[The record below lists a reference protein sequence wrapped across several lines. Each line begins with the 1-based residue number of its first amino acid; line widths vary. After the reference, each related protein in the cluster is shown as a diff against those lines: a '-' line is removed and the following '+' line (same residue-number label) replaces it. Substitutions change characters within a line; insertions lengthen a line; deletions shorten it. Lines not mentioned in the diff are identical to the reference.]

1 MTAAQNPSPHSDQP
15 EQPDLFAGVTGFEA
29 YSATPPP
36 EAPRADE
43 PLPPPPEEPP
53 AYDTIPPDPEAAAG
67 ILDYPVPAVWD
78 DSSAHQTW
86 ASSEGSADDLI
97 ADLNPQQ
104 RAAVE
109 HSGSPLLI
117 VAGAGSGKTAVLTRR
132 IAYLLRMRGVA
143 PGQILAITFT
153 NKAAAE
159 MRDRVI
165 DLVGPTATRMWVAT
179 FHSACVRIL
188 REQAHLLPGLN
199 TNFTIYDADDSKRL
213 LGMIAKDLQ
222 INAQKFPPRLLAA
235 AISALKTE
243 LTDPDAASDEAAAT
257 RNPFDRTIAEVYT
270 EYQRR
275 LRAANALDFDD
286 LIGETVRVFT
296 THPEI
301 AAYYRKRFRHVL
313 IDEYQDTNHAQYV
326 LISTL
331 VGIGSDASELSVV
344 GDSDQSIYAFR
355 GATIRNIEE
364 FERDYPQARTILL
377 EQNYR
382 STQNILSAANAVI
395 SHNHGR
401 REKKLW
407 TDHGAGAKI
416 TGYVADNEHD
426 EARFIATEI
435 DALFDTG
442 VGYGDIAV
450 MYRTNNSSRAIEEVF
465 IRTGIP
471 YKVVGGT
478 RFYERKEI
486 RDLIAYLRV
495 LDNPTDEI
503 SLRRIINTPRR
514 GIGDRAIATVN
525 LYAENFGMSF
535 ADALVDA
542 AHGKVTALGTRA
554 KNAIAAF
561 LELMD
566 GLRADAAE
574 ATNAITGLPD
584 IGVVVSRILDAT
596 GYKAELE
603 ASTDPQDGAR
613 LDNLNELV
621 SVAREFSSEAANLM
635 AYAAMGAGTGAG
647 VEGNDLA
654 EPMVGEPQTGSI
666 HAFLEKVSLV
676 ADSDQLPDDSTNVV
690 TLMTLHTAKGLE
702 FPVVFLIGWEDGQ
715 FPHLRAL
722 GDPQEL
728 AEERRLAY
736 VGITRARETLYLTRA
751 MLRASWGNVV
761 ANPASR
767 FLEDIPETLMYWR
780 REEPG
785 VGGWDDDWG
794 ASGWS
799 SGSFVGGY
807 GGYGGYG
814 GSGGSG
820 GSGGAGGAGGYSGRK
835 SGGSYRKPKT
845 SRSSRSS
852 TPAANLYLEVGDKVN
867 HDKYGL
873 GTVQSVDG
881 SGPHTSVTIDFGSA
895 GTVKLMLI
903 GGVPLEKL

>member
-635 AYAAMGAGTGAG
+635 AYAAMGAG
-647 VEGNDLA
+647 VEGNDPA
-654 EPMVGEPQTGSI
+654 EPMVGEPQPGSI

-751 MLRASWGNVV
+751 MLRASWGNAV

-767 FLEDIPETLMYWR
+767 FLEDIPEKLMYWR

-814 GSGGSG
+814 GSGGTG
-820 GSGGAGGAGGYSGRK
+820 GAGGAGGAGGYSGRK
-835 SGGSYRKPKT
+835 SGGSYRTPKT
-845 SRSSRSS
+845 PRSSRSS
-852 TPAANLYLEVGDKVN
+852 TPAANLHLEVGDKVN

>member
-331 VGIGSDASELSVV
+331 VGTGPDASELSVV

-635 AYAAMGAGTGAG
+635 AYAAMGAG
-647 VEGNDLA
+647 VEGSDPA
-654 EPMVGEPQTGSI
+654 EPMVGEPQPGSI

-751 MLRASWGNVV
+751 MLRASWGNAV

-767 FLEDIPETLMYWR
+767 FLEDIPEKLMYWR

-785 VGGWDDDWG
+785 AGGWDDDWG
-794 ASGWS
+794 G
-799 SGSFVGGY
+799 GSFVGGY
-807 GGYGGYG
+807 GGYGGH
-814 GSGGSG
+814 SGF
-820 GSGGAGGAGGYSGRK
+820 GGAGGYSGRK
-835 SGGSYRKPKT
+835 PGGSYRKPKT
-845 SRSSRSS
+845 PRSSRSS
-852 TPAANLYLEVGDKVN
+852 TPAANLHLEVGDKVN

>member
-257 RNPFDRTIAEVYT
+257 RNPFDRTIAEVYA

-331 VGIGSDASELSVV
+331 VGTGSDASELSVV

-435 DALFDTG
+435 DALFDMG

-566 GLRADAAE
+566 GLRVDAAE

-647 VEGNDLA
+647 VEGNDPA
-654 EPMVGEPQTGSI
+654 EPMVGEPQPGSI

-751 MLRASWGNVV
+751 MLRASWGNAV

-767 FLEDIPETLMYWR
+767 FLEDIPEKLMYWR

-794 ASGWS
+794 G
-799 SGSFVGGY
+799 GSFVGGY
-807 GGYGGYG
+807 GGYGGH
-814 GSGGSG
+814 SGF
-820 GSGGAGGAGGYSGRK
+820 GGAGGYSGRK

-845 SRSSRSS
+845 PRSSRSS
-852 TPAANLYLEVGDKVN
+852 TPAANLHLEVGDKVN

>member
-635 AYAAMGAGTGAG
+635 AYAAMGAGTGTG
-647 VEGNDLA
+647 VEGNDPA
-654 EPMVGEPQTGSI
+654 EPMVGEPQPGSI

-751 MLRASWGNVV
+751 MLRASWGNAV

-767 FLEDIPETLMYWR
+767 FLEDIPEKLMYWR

-785 VGGWDDDWG
+785 AGGWDDDWG
-794 ASGWS
+794 ASGWGG
-799 SGSFVGGY
+799 GSFVGGY

-814 GSGGSG
+814 G
-820 GSGGAGGAGGYSGRK
+820 AGGYSGRK
-835 SGGSYRKPKT
+835 PGGSYRKPKIP
-845 SRSSRSS
+845 RSSRSS
-852 TPAANLYLEVGDKVN
+852 TPAANLHLEVGDKVN

>member
-78 DSSAHQTW
+78 DSSARQTW

-286 LIGETVRVFT
+286 LLGETARGFT

-331 VGIGSDASELSVV
+331 VGTGPDASELSVV

-435 DALFDTG
+435 DALFDMG

-635 AYAAMGAGTGAG
+635 AYAAMGAG
-647 VEGNDLA
+647 VEGNDPA
-654 EPMVGEPQTGSI
+654 EPMVGEPQPGSI

-676 ADSDQLPDDSTNVV
+676 ADSDQLLDDSTNVV

-751 MLRASWGNVV
+751 MLRASWGNAV

-767 FLEDIPETLMYWR
+767 FLEDIPEKLMYWR

-794 ASGWS
+794 ASGWGG
-799 SGSFVGGY
+799 GSFVGGY

-814 GSGGSG
+814 GSGG
-820 GSGGAGGAGGYSGRK
+820 AGGYSGRK
-835 SGGSYRKPKT
+835 PGGSYRKPKT
-845 SRSSRSS
+845 PRSSRSS
-852 TPAANLYLEVGDKVN
+852 TPAANLHLEVGDKVN

>member
-15 EQPDLFAGVTGFEA
+15 EQPDLFAGVIGFEA

-67 ILDYPVPAVWD
+67 ILDYSVPAAWD
-78 DSSAHQTW
+78 DLSARQPW
-86 ASSEGSADDLI
+86 ASAEGSADDLI

-213 LGMIAKDLQ
+213 LGMISKDLQ

-331 VGIGSDASELSVV
+331 VGTGSDASELSVV

-364 FERDYPQARTILL
+364 FERDYSQARTILL

-514 GIGDRAIATVN
+514 GIGDRAIANVN

-635 AYAAMGAGTGAG
+635 AYAAMGAG
-647 VEGNDLA
+647 VEGDDPATL
-654 EPMVGEPQTGSI
+654 MVGEPQPGSI

-736 VGITRARETLYLTRA
+736 VGITRARQTLYLTRA
-751 MLRASWGNVV
+751 MLRASWGNAV

-767 FLEDIPETLMYWR
+767 FLEDIPEKLMHWR

-785 VGGWDDDWG
+785 AGSWDDGG
-794 ASGWS
+794 ASGWGG
-799 SGSFVGGY
+799 GSFVGGY

-814 GSGGSG
+814 GSGG
-820 GSGGAGGAGGYSGRK
+820 YSGRK
-835 SGGSYRKPKT
+835 PGGSYRKPKT

-852 TPAANLYLEVGDKVN
+852 TPATNLHLEVGDKVN

-881 SGPHTSVTIDFGSA
+881 SGIHTSVTIDFGSA

>member
-1 MTAAQNPSPHSDQP
+1 MTAAQNPSPHSGQP

-67 ILDYPVPAVWD
+67 ILDYPVPAAWD
-78 DSSAHQTW
+78 NLSAHQPW
-86 ASSEGSADDLI
+86 GSAEGSADDLI

-635 AYAAMGAGTGAG
+635 AYAAMGAG
-647 VEGNDLA
+647 VEGNDPA
-654 EPMVGEPQTGSI
+654 EPMVGEPQPGSI

-751 MLRASWGNVV
+751 MLRASWGNAV

-767 FLEDIPETLMYWR
+767 FLEDIPEKLMYWR

-814 GSGGSG
+814 GSGGT
-820 GSGGAGGAGGYSGRK
+820 GGAGGYSGRK

-845 SRSSRSS
+845 PRSSRSS
-852 TPAANLYLEVGDKVN
+852 TPAANLHLEVGDKVN

>member
-243 LTDPDAASDEAAAT
+243 LTDPDVASDEAAAT

-635 AYAAMGAGTGAG
+635 AYAAMGAG
-647 VEGNDLA
+647 VEGNDPA
-654 EPMVGEPQTGSI
+654 EPMVGEPQPGSI

-751 MLRASWGNVV
+751 MLRASWGNAV

-767 FLEDIPETLMYWR
+767 FLEDIPEKLMYWR

-814 GSGGSG
+814 GSGGT
-820 GSGGAGGAGGYSGRK
+820 GGAGGYSGRK

-845 SRSSRSS
+845 PRSSRSS
-852 TPAANLYLEVGDKVN
+852 TPAANLHLEVGDKVN

>member
-1 MTAAQNPSPHSDQP
+1 MTAAQNPAPHSDQP

-29 YSATPPP
+29 YSATPLP
-36 EAPRADE
+36 EAPRDDE

-67 ILDYPVPAVWD
+67 ILDYPVPAAWD
-78 DSSAHQTW
+78 DLPAHQPW
-86 ASSEGSADDLI
+86 ASAEGSADDLI

-243 LTDPDAASDEAAAT
+243 LTDPDVASDEAAAT

-301 AAYYRKRFRHVL
+301 VAYYRKRFRHVL

-331 VGIGSDASELSVV
+331 VGTGSDASELSVV

-635 AYAAMGAGTGAG
+635 AYAAMGAG
-647 VEGNDLA
+647 VEGDDPA
-654 EPMVGEPQTGSI
+654 EQVVGEPQPGSI

-736 VGITRARETLYLTRA
+736 VGITRARQTLYLTRA
-751 MLRASWGNVV
+751 MLRASWGNAV

-767 FLEDIPETLMYWR
+767 FLEDIPEKLMYWR

-785 VGGWDDDWG
+785 AGGWDDDWG
-794 ASGWS
+794 ASGWGG
-799 SGSFVGGY
+799 GSFVGGY
-807 GGYGGYG
+807 GGYGG
-814 GSGGSG
+814 
-820 GSGGAGGAGGYSGRK
+820 AGGYSGRK
-835 SGGSYRKPKT
+835 PGGSYRKPKT
-845 SRSSRSS
+845 PRTSRSS
-852 TPAANLYLEVGDKVN
+852 TPAANLHLEVGDKVN

>member
-86 ASSEGSADDLI
+86 ASAEGSADDLI

-331 VGIGSDASELSVV
+331 VGTGPDASELSVV

-435 DALFDTG
+435 DALFDMG

-647 VEGNDLA
+647 VEGNDPA
-654 EPMVGEPQTGSI
+654 EPMVGEPQPGSI

-676 ADSDQLPDDSTNVV
+676 ADSGQLPDDSTNVV

-751 MLRASWGNVV
+751 MLRASWGNAV

-767 FLEDIPETLMYWR
+767 FLEDIPEKLMYWR

-794 ASGWS
+794 ASGWGG
-799 SGSFVGGY
+799 GSFVGGY
-807 GGYGGYG
+807 GGYGGYS
-814 GSGGSG
+814 GS
-820 GSGGAGGAGGYSGRK
+820 GGAGGYSGRK
-835 SGGSYRKPKT
+835 PGGSYRKPKIP
-845 SRSSRSS
+845 RSSRSS
-852 TPAANLYLEVGDKVN
+852 TPAANLHLEVGDKVN

>member
-566 GLRADAAE
+566 SLRADAAE

-647 VEGNDLA
+647 VEGDDPA
-654 EPMVGEPQTGSI
+654 EPMVGEPQPGSI

-736 VGITRARETLYLTRA
+736 VRITRARETLYLTRA
-751 MLRASWGNVV
+751 MLRASWGNAV

-767 FLEDIPETLMYWR
+767 FLEDIPEKLMYWR

-794 ASGWS
+794 ASGWGG
-799 SGSFVGGY
+799 GSFVGGY
-807 GGYGGYG
+807 GGYGGYS
-814 GSGGSG
+814 GS
-820 GSGGAGGAGGYSGRK
+820 GGAGGYSGRK
-835 SGGSYRKPKT
+835 PGGSYRKPKIP
-845 SRSSRSS
+845 RSSRSS
-852 TPAANLYLEVGDKVN
+852 TPAANLHLEVGDKVN

>member
-78 DSSAHQTW
+78 DSSARQTW

-331 VGIGSDASELSVV
+331 VGTGSDASELSVV

-435 DALFDTG
+435 DALFDMG

-635 AYAAMGAGTGAG
+635 AYAAMGAG
-647 VEGNDLA
+647 VEGNDPA
-654 EPMVGEPQTGSI
+654 EPMVGEPQPGSI

-676 ADSDQLPDDSTNVV
+676 ADSDQLLDDSTNVV

-751 MLRASWGNVV
+751 MLRASWGNAV

-767 FLEDIPETLMYWR
+767 FLEDIPEKLMHWR

-785 VGGWDDDWG
+785 AGGWDDDWG
-794 ASGWS
+794 ASGWGG
-799 SGSFVGGY
+799 GSFVGGY
-807 GGYGGYG
+807 GGYGG
-814 GSGGSG
+814 
-820 GSGGAGGAGGYSGRK
+820 AGGYSGREP
-835 SGGSYRKPKT
+835 GGSYRKPKT

-852 TPAANLYLEVGDKVN
+852 TPAANLHLEVGDKVN

>member
-275 LRAANALDFDD
+275 LRTANALDFDD

-635 AYAAMGAGTGAG
+635 AYAAMGAG
-647 VEGNDLA
+647 VEGNDPA
-654 EPMVGEPQTGSI
+654 EPMVGEPQPGSI

-751 MLRASWGNVV
+751 MLRASWGNAV

-767 FLEDIPETLMYWR
+767 FLEDIPEKLMYWR

-814 GSGGSG
+814 GSGGT
-820 GSGGAGGAGGYSGRK
+820 GGAGGAGGYSGRK

-845 SRSSRSS
+845 PRSSRSS
-852 TPAANLYLEVGDKVN
+852 TPAANLHLEVGDKVN

>member
-67 ILDYPVPAVWD
+67 ILDYSVPAAWD
-78 DSSAHQTW
+78 DLSARQSW
-86 ASSEGSADDLI
+86 ANAEGDADDLI

-243 LTDPDAASDEAAAT
+243 LTDPDAASDEAAAI

-331 VGIGSDASELSVV
+331 VGTGSDASELSVV

-514 GIGDRAIATVN
+514 GIGDRAIANVN

-635 AYAAMGAGTGAG
+635 AYAAMGAG
-647 VEGNDLA
+647 VEGDDPATL
-654 EPMVGEPQTGSI
+654 MVGEPQPGSI

-736 VGITRARETLYLTRA
+736 VGITRARQTLYLTRA
-751 MLRASWGNVV
+751 MLRASWGNAV

-767 FLEDIPETLMYWR
+767 FLEDIPEKLMHWR

-785 VGGWDDDWG
+785 AGSWDDDWG
-794 ASGWS
+794 ASGWGG
-799 SGSFVGGY
+799 GSFVGGY

-820 GSGGAGGAGGYSGRK
+820 GYSGRK
-835 SGGSYRKPKT
+835 PGGSYRKPKT
-845 SRSSRSS
+845 PRSSRSS
-852 TPAANLYLEVGDKVN
+852 TPATNLHLEVGDKVN

-881 SGPHTSVTIDFGSA
+881 SGIHTSVTIDFGSA

>member
-635 AYAAMGAGTGAG
+635 AYAAMGAG
-647 VEGNDLA
+647 VEGNDPA
-654 EPMVGEPQTGSI
+654 EPMVGEPQPGSI

-751 MLRASWGNVV
+751 MLRASWGNAV

-767 FLEDIPETLMYWR
+767 FLEDIPEKLMYWR

-785 VGGWDDDWG
+785 AGGWDDDWG
-794 ASGWS
+794 ASGWGG
-799 SGSFVGGY
+799 GSFVAGY

-814 GSGGSG
+814 GS
-820 GSGGAGGAGGYSGRK
+820 GGYSGRK

-845 SRSSRSS
+845 PRSSRSS
-852 TPAANLYLEVGDKVN
+852 TPAANLHLEVGDKVN

>member
-213 LGMIAKDLQ
+213 LGMISKDLQ

-566 GLRADAAE
+566 GLRVDAAE

-635 AYAAMGAGTGAG
+635 AYAAMGAG
-647 VEGNDLA
+647 VEGNDPA
-654 EPMVGEPQTGSI
+654 EPMVGEPQPGSI

-751 MLRASWGNVV
+751 MLRASWGNAV

-767 FLEDIPETLMYWR
+767 FLEDIPEKLMYWR

-814 GSGGSG
+814 GSGGT
-820 GSGGAGGAGGYSGRK
+820 GGAGGAGGYSGRK

-845 SRSSRSS
+845 PRSSRSS
-852 TPAANLYLEVGDKVN
+852 TPAANLHLEVGDKVN

>member
-331 VGIGSDASELSVV
+331 VGTGPDASELSVV

-635 AYAAMGAGTGAG
+635 AYAAMGAG
-647 VEGNDLA
+647 VEGNDPA
-654 EPMVGEPQTGSI
+654 EPMVGEPQPGSI

-751 MLRASWGNVV
+751 MLRASWGNAV

-767 FLEDIPETLMYWR
+767 FLEDIPEKLMYWR

-794 ASGWS
+794 ASGWGG
-799 SGSFVGGY
+799 GSFVGGY
-807 GGYGGYG
+807 GGYGGH
-814 GSGGSG
+814 SGF
-820 GSGGAGGAGGYSGRK
+820 GGAGGYSGRK
-835 SGGSYRKPKT
+835 PGGSYRKPKT
-845 SRSSRSS
+845 PRSSRSS
-852 TPAANLYLEVGDKVN
+852 TPAANLHLEVGDKVN

>member
-36 EAPRADE
+36 EAPRANE

-67 ILDYPVPAVWD
+67 ILDYSVPAAWD
-78 DSSAHQTW
+78 DLSAHQPW
-86 ASSEGSADDLI
+86 ASEEGSADDLI

-331 VGIGSDASELSVV
+331 VGTGSDASELSVV

-435 DALFDTG
+435 DALFDMG

-647 VEGNDLA
+647 VEGNDPA
-654 EPMVGEPQTGSI
+654 EPMVGEPQPGSI

-751 MLRASWGNVV
+751 MLRASWGNAV

-767 FLEDIPETLMYWR
+767 FLEDIPEKLMYWR

-814 GSGGSG
+814 GSGGT
-820 GSGGAGGAGGYSGRK
+820 GGAGGYSGRK

-845 SRSSRSS
+845 PRSSRSS
-852 TPAANLYLEVGDKVN
+852 TPAANLHLEVGDKVN

>member
-36 EAPRADE
+36 EAPRANE

-67 ILDYPVPAVWD
+67 ILDYSVPAAWD
-78 DSSAHQTW
+78 DLSAHQPW
-86 ASSEGSADDLI
+86 ASEEGSADDLI

-331 VGIGSDASELSVV
+331 VGTGPDASELSVV

-435 DALFDTG
+435 DALFDMG

-647 VEGNDLA
+647 VEGNDPA
-654 EPMVGEPQTGSI
+654 EPMVGEPQPGSI

-751 MLRASWGNVV
+751 MLRASWGNAV

-767 FLEDIPETLMYWR
+767 FLEDIPEKLMYWR

-785 VGGWDDDWG
+785 AGGWDDDWG
-794 ASGWS
+794 G
-799 SGSFVGGY
+799 GSFVGGY
-807 GGYGGYG
+807 GGYGGH
-814 GSGGSG
+814 SGF
-820 GSGGAGGAGGYSGRK
+820 GGAGGYSGRK
-835 SGGSYRKPKT
+835 PGGSYRKPKT
-845 SRSSRSS
+845 PRSSRSS
-852 TPAANLYLEVGDKVN
+852 TPAANLHLEVGDKVN

>member
-188 REQAHLLPGLN
+188 REQAHLLPELN

-435 DALFDTG
+435 DALFDMG

-647 VEGNDLA
+647 VEGNDPA
-654 EPMVGEPQTGSI
+654 EPMVGEPQPGSI

-751 MLRASWGNVV
+751 MLRASWGNAV

-767 FLEDIPETLMYWR
+767 FLEDIPEKLMYWR

-785 VGGWDDDWG
+785 AGGWDDDWG
-794 ASGWS
+794 ASGWGG
-799 SGSFVGGY
+799 GSFVGGY
-807 GGYGGYG
+807 GGYGGH
-814 GSGGSG
+814 SGF
-820 GSGGAGGAGGYSGRK
+820 GGAGGYSGRK
-835 SGGSYRKPKT
+835 PGGSYRKPKT
-845 SRSSRSS
+845 PRSSRSS

>member
-29 YSATPPP
+29 YSATPLP
-36 EAPRADE
+36 EAPRDDE

-67 ILDYPVPAVWD
+67 ILDYPVPAAWD
-78 DSSAHQTW
+78 DLSAHQPW
-86 ASSEGSADDLI
+86 ASAEGSADDLI

-243 LTDPDAASDEAAAT
+243 LTDPDVASDEAAAT

-331 VGIGSDASELSVV
+331 VGTGPDASELSVV

-647 VEGNDLA
+647 VEGNDPA
-654 EPMVGEPQTGSI
+654 EQVVGEPQPGSI

-751 MLRASWGNVV
+751 MLRASWGNAV

-767 FLEDIPETLMYWR
+767 FLEDIPEKLMYWR

-794 ASGWS
+794 G
-799 SGSFVGGY
+799 GSFVGGY
-807 GGYGGYG
+807 GGYGGH
-814 GSGGSG
+814 SGF
-820 GSGGAGGAGGYSGRK
+820 GGAGGYSGRK
-835 SGGSYRKPKT
+835 PGGSYRKPKT
-845 SRSSRSS
+845 PRSSRSS
-852 TPAANLYLEVGDKVN
+852 TPAANLHLEVGDKVN

>member
-331 VGIGSDASELSVV
+331 VGTGPDASELSVV

-395 SHNHGR
+395 SHNDGR

-435 DALFDTG
+435 DALFDMG

-647 VEGNDLA
+647 VEGSDPA
-654 EPMVGEPQTGSI
+654 EPMVGEPQPGSI

-751 MLRASWGNVV
+751 MLRASWGNAV

-785 VGGWDDDWG
+785 AGSWDDDWG
-794 ASGWS
+794 ASGWGG
-799 SGSFVGGY
+799 GSFVGGY
-807 GGYGGYG
+807 GGYGGY
-814 GSGGSG
+814 S

-835 SGGSYRKPKT
+835 PGGSYRKPKIP
-845 SRSSRSS
+845 RSSRSS
-852 TPAANLYLEVGDKVN
+852 TPAANLHLEVGDKVN

>member
-635 AYAAMGAGTGAG
+635 AYAAMGAG
-647 VEGNDLA
+647 VEGNDPA
-654 EPMVGEPQTGSI
+654 EPMVGEPQPGSI

-676 ADSDQLPDDSTNVV
+676 ADSDQLLDDSTNVV

-751 MLRASWGNVV
+751 MLRASWGNAV

-767 FLEDIPETLMYWR
+767 FLEDIPEKLMYWR

-794 ASGWS
+794 ASGWGG
-799 SGSFVGGY
+799 GSFVGGY

-814 GSGGSG
+814 GSGG
-820 GSGGAGGAGGYSGRK
+820 AGGYSGRK
-835 SGGSYRKPKT
+835 PGGSYRKPKT
-845 SRSSRSS
+845 PRSSRSS
-852 TPAANLYLEVGDKVN
+852 TPAANLHLEVGDKVN

>member
-67 ILDYPVPAVWD
+67 ILDYPVPAAWD
-78 DSSAHQTW
+78 ELSAHQPW
-86 ASSEGSADDLI
+86 VSAEESADDLI

-331 VGIGSDASELSVV
+331 VGTGPDASELSVV

-435 DALFDTG
+435 DALFDMG

-647 VEGNDLA
+647 VEGNDPA
-654 EPMVGEPQTGSI
+654 EPMVGEPQPGSI

-676 ADSDQLPDDSTNVV
+676 ADSDQLPNDSTNVV

-751 MLRASWGNVV
+751 MLRASWGNAV

-767 FLEDIPETLMYWR
+767 FLEDIPEKLMYWR

-794 ASGWS
+794 ASGWGG
-799 SGSFVGGY
+799 GSFVGGY
-807 GGYGGYG
+807 GGYGGH
-814 GSGGSG
+814 SGF
-820 GSGGAGGAGGYSGRK
+820 GGAGGYSGRK
-835 SGGSYRKPKT
+835 PGGSYRKPKT
-845 SRSSRSS
+845 PRSSRSS

>member
-1 MTAAQNPSPHSDQP
+1 MTAAQNPAPHSDQP

-67 ILDYPVPAVWD
+67 ILDYPVPAAWD
-78 DSSAHQTW
+78 DLPAHQPW
-86 ASSEGSADDLI
+86 ASAEGSADDLI

-243 LTDPDAASDEAAAT
+243 LTDPDVASDEAAAT

-331 VGIGSDASELSVV
+331 VGTGSDASELSVV

-574 ATNAITGLPD
+574 AINAITGLPD

-635 AYAAMGAGTGAG
+635 AYAAMGAG
-647 VEGNDLA
+647 VEGDDPA
-654 EPMVGEPQTGSI
+654 EPMVGEPQPGSI

-751 MLRASWGNVV
+751 MLRASWGNAV

-767 FLEDIPETLMYWR
+767 FLEDIPEKLMYWR

-794 ASGWS
+794 G
-799 SGSFVGGY
+799 GSFVGGY
-807 GGYGGYG
+807 GGYGGH
-814 GSGGSG
+814 SGF
-820 GSGGAGGAGGYSGRK
+820 GGAGGYSGRK
-835 SGGSYRKPKT
+835 PGGSYRKPKT
-845 SRSSRSS
+845 PRTSRSS
-852 TPAANLYLEVGDKVN
+852 TPAANLHLEVGDKVN

>member
-67 ILDYPVPAVWD
+67 ILDYSVPAAWD
-78 DSSAHQTW
+78 ELPAHQPW
-86 ASSEGSADDLI
+86 ANAEGDADDLI

-213 LGMIAKDLQ
+213 LGMISKDLQ

-331 VGIGSDASELSVV
+331 VGTGSDASELSVV

-635 AYAAMGAGTGAG
+635 AYAAMGAG
-647 VEGNDLA
+647 VEGDDPATL
-654 EPMVGEPQTGSI
+654 MVGEPQPGSI

-736 VGITRARETLYLTRA
+736 VGITRARQTLYLTRA
-751 MLRASWGNVV
+751 MLRASWGNAV

-767 FLEDIPETLMYWR
+767 FLEDIPEKLMHWR

-785 VGGWDDDWG
+785 AGSWDDDWG
-794 ASGWS
+794 ASGWGG
-799 SGSFVGGY
+799 GSFVGGY

-814 GSGGSG
+814 GSGG
-820 GSGGAGGAGGYSGRK
+820 YSGRK
-835 SGGSYRKPKT
+835 PGGSYRKPKT
-845 SRSSRSS
+845 PRSSRSS
-852 TPAANLYLEVGDKVN
+852 TPATNLHLEVGDKVN

>member
-67 ILDYPVPAVWD
+67 ILDYPVPAAWD
-78 DSSAHQTW
+78 ELSAHQPW
-86 ASSEGSADDLI
+86 VSAEESVDDLI

-286 LIGETVRVFT
+286 LIGETVRVFI

-331 VGIGSDASELSVV
+331 VGTGPDASELSVV

-435 DALFDTG
+435 DALFDMG

-647 VEGNDLA
+647 VEGNDPA
-654 EPMVGEPQTGSI
+654 EPMVGEP
-666 HAFLEKVSLV
+666 
-676 ADSDQLPDDSTNVV
+676 LP
-690 TLMTLHTAKGLE
+690 
-702 FPVVFLIGWEDGQ
+702 
-715 FPHLRAL
+715 
-722 GDPQEL
+722 
-728 AEERRLAY
+728 
-736 VGITRARETLYLTRA
+736 
-751 MLRASWGNVV
+751 
-761 ANPASR
+761 
-767 FLEDIPETLMYWR
+767 
-780 REEPG
+780 
-785 VGGWDDDWG
+785 
-794 ASGWS
+794 
-799 SGSFVGGY
+799 GSF
-807 GGYGGYG
+807 
-814 GSGGSG
+814 
-820 GSGGAGGAGGYSGRK
+820 
-835 SGGSYRKPKT
+835 T
-845 SRSSRSS
+845 
-852 TPAANLYLEVGDKVN
+852 E
-867 HDKYGL
+867 
-873 GTVQSVDG
+873 
-881 SGPHTSVTIDFGSA
+881 F
-895 GTVKLMLI
+895 
-903 GGVPLEKL
+903 

>member
-53 AYDTIPPDPEAAAG
+53 AYDTIPPDPEVAAG

-331 VGIGSDASELSVV
+331 VGTGPDASELSVV

-435 DALFDTG
+435 DALFDMG

-647 VEGNDLA
+647 VEGNDPA
-654 EPMVGEPQTGSI
+654 EPMVGEPQPGSI

-751 MLRASWGNVV
+751 MLRASWGNAV

-767 FLEDIPETLMYWR
+767 FLEDIPEKLMYWR

-785 VGGWDDDWG
+785 AGGWDDDWG
-794 ASGWS
+794 G
-799 SGSFVGGY
+799 GSFVGGY
-807 GGYGGYG
+807 GGYGGH
-814 GSGGSG
+814 SGF
-820 GSGGAGGAGGYSGRK
+820 GGAGGYSGRK
-835 SGGSYRKPKT
+835 PGGSYRKPKT
-845 SRSSRSS
+845 PRSSRSS
-852 TPAANLYLEVGDKVN
+852 TPAANLHLEVGDKVN

>member
-647 VEGNDLA
+647 VEGDDPA
-654 EPMVGEPQTGSI
+654 EPMVGEPQPGSI

-751 MLRASWGNVV
+751 MLRASWGNAV

-767 FLEDIPETLMYWR
+767 FLEDIPEKLMYWR

-785 VGGWDDDWG
+785 AGGWDDDWG
-794 ASGWS
+794 ASGWGG
-799 SGSFVGGY
+799 GSFVAGY

-814 GSGGSG
+814 GS
-820 GSGGAGGAGGYSGRK
+820 GGYSGRK

-845 SRSSRSS
+845 PRSSRSS
-852 TPAANLYLEVGDKVN
+852 TPAANLHLEVGDKVN

>member
-275 LRAANALDFDD
+275 LRAAHALDFDD

-603 ASTDPQDGAR
+603 ASTDPQDGVR

-635 AYAAMGAGTGAG
+635 AYAAMGAG
-647 VEGNDLA
+647 VEGSDPA
-654 EPMVGEPQTGSI
+654 EPMVGEPQPGSI

-751 MLRASWGNVV
+751 MLRASWGNAV

-785 VGGWDDDWG
+785 AGGWDDDWG
-794 ASGWS
+794 ASGWGG
-799 SGSFVGGY
+799 GSFVGGY
-807 GGYGGYG
+807 GGYGGY
-814 GSGGSG
+814 G

-845 SRSSRSS
+845 PRSSRSS
-852 TPAANLYLEVGDKVN
+852 TPAANLHLEVGDKVN

>member
-67 ILDYPVPAVWD
+67 ILDYPVPAAWD
-78 DSSAHQTW
+78 NLSAHQPW
-86 ASSEGSADDLI
+86 GSAEGSADDLI

-331 VGIGSDASELSVV
+331 VGTGPDASELSVV

-435 DALFDTG
+435 DALFDMG

-635 AYAAMGAGTGAG
+635 AYAAMGAG
-647 VEGNDLA
+647 VEGNDPA
-654 EPMVGEPQTGSI
+654 EPMVGEPQPGSI

-751 MLRASWGNVV
+751 MLRASWGNAV

-767 FLEDIPETLMYWR
+767 FLEDIPEKLMYWR

-807 GGYGGYG
+807 GGYGGYS
-814 GSGGSG
+814 GS
-820 GSGGAGGAGGYSGRK
+820 GGAGGYSGRK
-835 SGGSYRKPKT
+835 PGGSYRKPKIP
-845 SRSSRSS
+845 RSSRSS
-852 TPAANLYLEVGDKVN
+852 TPAANLHLEVGDKVN

>member
-331 VGIGSDASELSVV
+331 VGTGPDASELSVV

-635 AYAAMGAGTGAG
+635 AYAAMGAG
-647 VEGNDLA
+647 VEGNDPA
-654 EPMVGEPQTGSI
+654 EPMVGEPQPGSI

-676 ADSDQLPDDSTNVV
+676 ADSDQLLDDSTNVV

-751 MLRASWGNVV
+751 MLRASWGNAV

-767 FLEDIPETLMYWR
+767 FLEDIPEKLMYWR

-794 ASGWS
+794 ASGWGG
-799 SGSFVGGY
+799 GSFVGGY

-814 GSGGSG
+814 GSGG
-820 GSGGAGGAGGYSGRK
+820 AGGYSGRK
-835 SGGSYRKPKT
+835 PGGSYRKPKT
-845 SRSSRSS
+845 PRSSRSS
-852 TPAANLYLEVGDKVN
+852 TPAANLHLEVGDKVN

>member
-435 DALFDTG
+435 DALFDMG

-635 AYAAMGAGTGAG
+635 AYAAMGAG
-647 VEGNDLA
+647 VERNDPA
-654 EPMVGEPQTGSI
+654 EPMVGEPQPGSI

-751 MLRASWGNVV
+751 MLRASWGNAV

-767 FLEDIPETLMYWR
+767 FLEDIPEKLMYWR

-814 GSGGSG
+814 GSGGT
-820 GSGGAGGAGGYSGRK
+820 GGAGGYSGRK

-845 SRSSRSS
+845 PRSSRSS
-852 TPAANLYLEVGDKVN
+852 TPAANLHLEVGDKVN